1 MKNSLYIFLL
11 LFFFGSVAI
20 QAQHE
25 LSYQLKLG
33 DSFKIAQK
41 AVQNIKM
48 TMEGE
53 DHNMTN
59 TLAGIFDFKVQEIT
73 DGSYIIRTSFQN
85 FMFKT
90 ESDIYGT
97 LNDVD
102 TSRETD
108 EEDIEANVFKGLID
122 VPFYIT
128 LRKDG
133 KITSLD
139 GVDALL
145 DNMVKNAGI
154 EDNFTREL
162 IKEGVSG
169 QFGSESLSESIE
181 QLTYLFPTAKVAV
194 SDSWQNEYTG
204 DMKAQNTWTLDSYN
218 DLEFVLSGTA
228 TVQMKTNDDSVV
240 MELEGTQDSVAVI
253 ATENGFL
260 RSLKVEQQTKGIT
273 TMNEMGGVEVDTTLD
288 AIITYKRL

>member
-1 MKNSLYIFLL
+1 MKNSFIIFLSL
-11 LFFFGSVAI
+11 LIFGSTAI

-41 AVQNIKM
+41 AIQNIKM

-59 TLAGIFDFKVQEIT
+59 TLAGIFDFKVQEILE
-73 DGSYIIRTSFQN
+73 DSYVIQTSFKE

-90 ESDIYGT
+90 ESDIFGV

-108 EEDIEANVFKGLID
+108 IDDMEANVFKGLID

-133 KITSLD
+133 KITSLE

-145 DNMVKNAGI
+145 DNMVQNAGI
-154 EDNFTREL
+154 EDNFTKEL
-162 IKEGVSG
+162 IKEGVSS
-169 QFGSESLSESIE
+169 QFGPESLSESIE
-181 QLTYLFPTAKVAV
+181 QLTYLFPTSKVAV
-194 SDSWQNEYTG
+194 ADSWQNEYAG
-204 DMKAQNTWTLDSYN
+204 DLKAQNTWTLDSYN
-218 DLEFVLSGTA
+218 DSEYILSGAA
-228 TVQMKTNDDSVV
+228 TVQMKTNDDSIV
-240 MELEGTQDSVAVI
+240 MELEGTQDSFAVI

-273 TMNEMGGVEVDTTLD
+273 TMNEMGGVKVDTTLD